1 MRFDDVFVAGC
12 GTWLPPAMSITDA
25 ITEGLCEP
33 ALADRLDMASVTI
46 ADKEP
51 APEMAAR
58 AARIALARA
67 GCDPS
72 EVDLLLHA
80 SFYYQGQDLWAP
92 ASYVHRVAVGNACPA
107 IQISQVSN
115 GGMVSLELAAA
126 YLLARSG
133 KGLALL
139 TSGDKFCPPG
149 FDRWHSDTGTLYAD
163 GGAAVVLS
171 RAGGFARLLSV
182 ATVGRSELEGM
193 HRGDEPF
200 GAAPFSYR
208 KVVEM
213 DAYKDAFL
221 AEAGRSF
228 VVSQATNGQR
238 DAIDQA
244 LADADVKLDDI
255 DWFVLPHLGRRR
267 LSAGY
272 FGKLGIEPE
281 QSTWPWSR
289 TIGHLGAGDQ
299 FAGLEH
305 LVRTG
310 AAGPGSRCLLVGV
323 GAGFSWSGAVVE
335 ILERPHWAAEVS
347 GS

>member
-12 GTWLPPAMSITDA
+12 GTWLPPAMSVGDA
-25 ITEGLCEP
+25 IAEGLCEP
-33 ALADRLDMASVTI
+33 ALAAALDMASVTI
-46 ADKEP
+46 AEEVP

-58 AARIALARA
+58 AARVALARA
-67 GCDPS
+67 AVDPS

-80 SFYYQGQDLWAP
+80 SFYYQGHDLWAP

-107 IQISQVSN
+107 IQIGQVSN
-115 GGMVSLELAAA
+115 GGMVSLELAAS
-126 YLLARSG
+126 YLLARPG
-133 KGLALL
+133 RGTALL
-139 TSGDKFCPPG
+139 TTGDRFCPPG

-163 GGAAVVLS
+163 GGTALVLS
-171 RAGGFARLLSV
+171 RTRGFARLRSV

-193 HRGDEPF
+193 HRGAEPF
-200 GAAPFSYR
+200 GPAPFSYR

-213 DAYKDAFL
+213 DAYKDAFV

-228 VVSQATNGQR
+228 AVAQASSGQR
-238 DAIDQA
+238 EAIERA
-244 LADADVKLDDI
+244 LADAGTELAAI
-255 DWFVLPHLGRRR
+255 DWFVLPHLGRKR

-272 FGKLGIEPE
+272 FGKLGVHPG
-281 QSTWPWSR
+281 QTTWPWSR
-289 TIGHLGAGDQ
+289 TVGHLGAGDQ
-299 FAGLEH
+299 FAGLEQ

-335 ILERPHWAAEVS
+335 VLERPEWAERP
-347 GS
+347 

>member
-12 GTWLPPAMSITDA
+12 GTWLPPAMTMADA
-25 ITEGLCEP
+25 IAEGLCEP
-33 ALADRLDMASVTI
+33 ALAAKLDMASVTI
-46 ADKEP
+46 ADEVP
-51 APEMAAR
+51 GPEMAAR
-58 AARIALARA
+58 AARTALARA

-72 EVDLLLHA
+72 DVDLLLHA

-107 IQISQVSN
+107 IQIGQVSN
-115 GGMVSLELAAA
+115 GGMVSLELAAS
-126 YLLARSG
+126 YLLARPG
-133 KGLALL
+133 RGTALL
-139 TSGDKFCPPG
+139 TSGDRFCPPG

-171 RAGGFARLLSV
+171 RAGGFARLVSV

-200 GAAPFSYR
+200 GPAPFSYR
-208 KVVEM
+208 KVIEM

-228 VVSQATNGQR
+228 VVSQATCGQR

-244 LADADVKLDDI
+244 LADADVTLDDI
-255 DWFVLPHLGRRR
+255 DWFVLPHMGRKR

-272 FGKLGIEPE
+272 LSKLGVDPGRT
-281 QSTWPWSR
+281 TWPWSR
-289 TIGHLGAGDQ
+289 TVGHLGAGDQ
-299 FAGLEH
+299 FAGLDH
-305 LVRTG
+305 LVRIG

-335 ILERPHWAAEVS
+335 VLARPDWAVAS
-347 GS
+347 